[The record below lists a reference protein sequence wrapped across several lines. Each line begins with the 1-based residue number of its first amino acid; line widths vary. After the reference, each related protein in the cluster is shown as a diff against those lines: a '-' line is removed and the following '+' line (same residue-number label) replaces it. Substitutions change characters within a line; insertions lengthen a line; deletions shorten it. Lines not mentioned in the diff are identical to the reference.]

1 MYPAGGSNYSTTP
14 CFFQKL
20 CCTFSVL
27 VSHIWGI
34 KMNILQKLFQ
44 GKCIPVSEHGGNSS
58 CEYEVAVEK
67 LCKIAETL
75 RQYGVPEELI
85 SALDK
90 AENEILALEEKRMSF
105 CDSISSRIT
114 ARAMRKGQAIAACPF
129 SLLCGFLLPF
139 LLPFNL
145 FIGADVPKSVFQKKR
160 VVDHTHALKPS
171 DCVNNPQRRTIATIE
186 SVAGKGVNAL
196 APSAFQRDNMLLVS
210 SVSSSPSSF
219 PRRRISSL
227 RA

>member
-1 MYPAGGSNYSTTP
+1 MCTLRGGSNYSTTP
-14 CFFQKL
+14 WFFQKL

-67 LCKIAETL
+67 LCKIAENL

-90 AENEILALEEKRMSF
+90 AEEPRSLHWKRSGCSVLRF
-105 CDSISSRIT
+105 DIEQNYSESLCE
-114 ARAMRKGQAIAACPF
+114 GQACGLPL

-145 FIGADVPKSVFQKKR
+145 FIGADVPKSVFQR
-160 VVDHTHALKPS
+160 
-171 DCVNNPQRRTIATIE
+171 
-186 SVAGKGVNAL
+186 SVWSIIL
-196 APSAFQRDNMLLVS
+196 ML
-210 SVSSSPSSF
+210 SSPPTASITLSAA
-219 PRRRISSL
+219 R
-227 RA
+227 

>member
-1 MYPAGGSNYSTTP
+1 MAIAYNRGCPKERTAHMCTLREGSNYSTTP
-14 CFFQKL
+14 RFFQKL

-67 LCKIAETL
+67 LCKIAENL

-90 AENEILALEEKRMSF
+90 AENEILALEEERMF
-105 CDSISSRIT
+105 RFAIRY
-114 ARAMRKGQAIAACPF
+114 RAELQRELMRF
-129 SLLCGFLLPF
+129 S
-139 LLPFNL
+139 
-145 FIGADVPKSVFQKKR
+145 
-160 VVDHTHALKPS
+160 
-171 DCVNNPQRRTIATIE
+171 
-186 SVAGKGVNAL
+186 
-196 APSAFQRDNMLLVS
+196 S
-210 SVSSSPSSF
+210 SVPA
-219 PRRRISSL
+219 PVQPARRSRCTQVCIPEEACGRSYSCSQAL
-227 RA
+227 RLRQ

>member
-1 MYPAGGSNYSTTP
+1 MAIAYNRGCPKERTAHMCTLRGGSNYSTTP

-44 GKCIPVSEHGGNSS
+44 GKCIPVSEHGGKSS

-90 AENEILALEEKRMSF
+90 AENEILALEEKRMF
-105 CDSISSRIT
+105 RFAIRY
-114 ARAMRKGQAIAACPF
+114 RAELQRELMRKGQAIAACPF
-129 SLLCGFLLPF
+129 RYY
-139 LLPFNL
+139 
-145 FIGADVPKSVFQKKR
+145 AVFFFR
-160 VVDHTHALKPS
+160 SCSRSTCS
-171 DCVNNPQRRTIATIE
+171 
-186 SVAGKGVNAL
+186 
-196 APSAFQRDNMLLVS
+196 
-210 SVSSSPSSF
+210 
-219 PRRRISSL
+219 
-227 RA
+227 

>member
-1 MYPAGGSNYSTTP
+1 MAIAYNRGCPKERTAHMCTLREGSNYSTTP
-14 CFFQKL
+14 WFFQKL

-90 AENEILALEEKRMSF
+90 AENEILASSAAFR
-105 CDSISSRIT
+105 SISSWLFMAIWLGSF
-114 ARAMRKGQAIAACPF
+114 AVPPMRQYMQQRLIRFRP
-129 SLLCGFLLPF
+129 P
-139 LLPFNL
+139 
-145 FIGADVPKSVFQKKR
+145 IHISVQDGR
-160 VVDHTHALKPS
+160 
-171 DCVNNPQRRTIATIE
+171 
-186 SVAGKGVNAL
+186 
-196 APSAFQRDNMLLVS
+196 M
-210 SVSSSPSSF
+210 
-219 PRRRISSL
+219 
-227 RA
+227 

>member
-1 MYPAGGSNYSTTP
+1 MCTLRGGSNYSTTP
-14 CFFQKL
+14 WFFQKL

-67 LCKIAETL
+67 LCKIAENL

-90 AENEILALEEKRMSF
+90 AENEILALEEKRMF
-105 CDSISSRIT
+105 RFAIRY
-114 ARAMRKGQAIAACPF
+114 RAELQRELMRKGQAIAACPF
-129 SLLCGFLLPF
+129 RYYLKISHSLS
-139 LLPFNL
+139 N
-145 FIGADVPKSVFQKKR
+145 
-160 VVDHTHALKPS
+160 
-171 DCVNNPQRRTIATIE
+171 RTDIPYNTIFPLHYQE
-186 SVAGKGVNAL
+186 VEGPRHRYGC
-196 APSAFQRDNMLLVS
+196 RGLLVS
-210 SVSSSPSSF
+210 SLAHTEF
-219 PRRRISSL
+219 R
-227 RA
+227 

>member
-1 MYPAGGSNYSTTP
+1 MAIAYNRGCPKERTAHMCTLRGGSNYSTTP

-90 AENEILALEEKRMSF
+90 AENRDPCIGREADVPF

-114 ARAMRKGQAIAACPF
+114 ARAYAKGTGH
-129 SLLCGFLLPF
+129 CGLPF
-139 LLPFNL
+139 RYY
-145 FIGADVPKSVFQKKR
+145 VVFFFR
-160 VVDHTHALKPS
+160 SCSRSTCS
-171 DCVNNPQRRTIATIE
+171 
-186 SVAGKGVNAL
+186 
-196 APSAFQRDNMLLVS
+196 
-210 SVSSSPSSF
+210 
-219 PRRRISSL
+219 
-227 RA
+227 

>member
-1 MYPAGGSNYSTTP
+1 MCTLRGGSNYSTTP

-67 LCKIAETL
+67 LCKIAENL

-90 AENEILALEEKRMSF
+90 AENEILALEEKRMF
-105 CDSISSRIT
+105 RFAIRY
-114 ARAMRKGQAIAACPF
+114 RAELQRELMRKGQAIAACPF
-129 SLLCGFLLPF
+129 RYYAVFFFRSCSRSTCSYLKISHSLS
-139 LLPFNL
+139 N
-145 FIGADVPKSVFQKKR
+145 
-160 VVDHTHALKPS
+160 
-171 DCVNNPQRRTIATIE
+171 RTDIPYNTIFPLHYQE
-186 SVAGKGVNAL
+186 VEGPRHRYGC
-196 APSAFQRDNMLLVS
+196 RGLLVS
-210 SVSSSPSSF
+210 SLAHTEF
-219 PRRRISSL
+219 R
-227 RA
+227 